1 MSFGKNAISNIKN
14 NKNNFSKVENSLE
27 DLMNKNNMISEQFDL
42 LINKRSTVDKDI
54 EHFENLFK
62 EIQNEISNIEEIIK
76 NKNENDK
83 NDMNSKYNRL
93 INKEKESLKLNKRK
107 FEEIKNNFYG
117 SSGAEH
123 NSKTDSKEQ
132 NPLNFDLDQYKVNKN
147 EIKFMKD
154 ICREREEGIKNMNEQ
169 IHLVNK
175 FSKDMAFITAKADVK
190 INSIIDNV
198 VPALDNVNDAHNLIV
213 KTDKIEKDL
222 KTNKCYILLLLVLSV
237 VFLCYLIVLTK

>member
-1 MSFGKNAISNIKN
+1 
-14 NKNNFSKVENSLE
+14 
-27 DLMNKNNMISEQFDL
+27 
-42 LINKRSTVDKDI
+42 
-54 EHFENLFK
+54 
-62 EIQNEISNIEEIIK
+62 
-76 NKNENDK
+76 
-83 NDMNSKYNRL
+83 
-93 INKEKESLKLNKRK
+93 
-107 FEEIKNNFYG
+107 
-117 SSGAEH
+117 
-123 NSKTDSKEQ
+123 
-132 NPLNFDLDQYKVNKN
+132 
-147 EIKFMKD
+147 MKD